1 MSTAAKFCEAIGKC
15 HGRRTRK
22 RFWAFVFLMKEER
35 QKEVARDWCAIGE
48 EGEWSTSQKK
58 RTSVKGGRRLV
69 TRLVSKK

>member
-35 QKEVARDWCAIGE
+35 QKEVARDWCAIG
-48 EGEWSTSQKK
+48 
-58 RTSVKGGRRLV
+58 RRMEHFPTKYPFVV
-69 TRLVSKK
+69 TPGLFGK